1 MAKAEETA
9 TESDK
14 TEAKTVKPKKATSQ
28 SARFREILGVFNK
41 YNVLGNLAR
50 QTNPEEVR
58 HAFEELGPTFIK
70 LGQMLSVRTDI
81 VTQAFSDELQNLQD
95 NVRADDFPIS
105 KQTIETELRCPL
117 ADVFS
122 EFEEQPFASAS
133 IGQTHRATLL
143 DGTKVAVKVQHPDIQ
158 EEITLDMSLLKKV
171 LPIIK
176 FIPDA
181 NVLNPKEVLEEVR
194 TSLMDEV
201 DYNKEAENG
210 MRFYENNH
218 GEGIIVSPR
227 FFLEHCTRRVL
238 VMEFMA
244 GESLKVFL
252 DREIEEAQQEEYRK
266 IKKEIGDVLVKNYL
280 KQVFEDG
287 FFHADPHPGNILIEF
302 TQVEALAP
310 IKNRTKTK
318 RLGNLTFQ
326 MHYEEEQEL
335 PPYRIAYLDFGM
347 MGHLDQSL
355 IDRLSKV
362 VTSLYFNNTM
372 EIGSA
377 VLNLCHQTGPFQP
390 DDFFEEL
397 SVFLGRYS
405 DMAIGDMDFQ
415 QLFFQ
420 VVDICRRNNLQ
431 MDPAITMLVKAF
443 ATLEGVVQVL
453 DPELSMI
460 KVAIPFGEMYL
471 RKQLNWGDVGRK
483 IGWEFLSVAKALP
496 KLPEKTVGALDIFNR
511 GQAKLNL
518 EIKRQDEIFNRVERL
533 VNKLVVGLVLAAIII
548 GSSMLVEFSPHANS
562 SFITSLGLFGYGASL
577 ATIIILALSA
587 LWKRIKRRK

>member
-1 MAKAEETA
+1 MANAEDTA
-9 TESDK
+9 KKSTESPQSS
-14 TEAKTVKPKKATSQ
+14 AGPKKAATQ
-28 SARFREILGVFNK
+28 GARFREILAVFNQ

-58 HAFEELGPTFIK
+58 QAFEELGPTFIK

-81 VTQAFSDELQNLQD
+81 VTPAFSEELQNLQD
-95 NVRADDFPIS
+95 NVRADDFLTS
-105 KQTIETELRCPL
+105 KQTLETELQCPL
-117 ADVFS
+117 TAVFR
-122 EFEEQPFASAS
+122 EFEEEPFASAS
-133 IGQTHRATLL
+133 IGQTHRAVLL

-158 EEITLDMSLLKKV
+158 KEITLDMSLLKKV

-181 NVLNPKEVLEEVR
+181 NVINPKEVLEEVR

-201 DYNKEAENG
+201 DYCKEAENG
-210 MRFYENNH
+210 VAFYEKNN

-227 FFLEHCTRRVL
+227 FFLTYCTRRVL

-252 DREIEEAQQEEYRK
+252 DREIPEEKAEEYRK

-318 RLGNLTFQ
+318 RLGKLTFQ

-347 MGHLDQSL
+347 MGRLDQSR

-362 VTSLYFNNTM
+362 VTSLYFKNTM

-377 VLNLCHQTGPFQP
+377 VLNLCHQTGPFRP
-390 DDFFEEL
+390 DDFYEEL
-397 SVFLGRYS
+397 AVFLGRYS

-443 ATLEGVVQVL
+443 ATLEGVVQIL

-483 IGWEFLSVAKALP
+483 VGWEFLSVANALP
-496 KLPEKTVGALDIFNR
+496 KIPEKTVEAIDIFTR

-518 EIKRQDEIFNRVERL
+518 EIKRQDEIFNRIELL
-533 VNKLVVGLVLAAIII
+533 VNKLVIGIVLAAIII
-548 GSSMLVEFSPHANS
+548 GSSMLVEFSPHTS
-562 SFITSLGLFGYGASL
+562 SNFITSLGLFGYGAAL
-577 ATIIILALSA
+577 TTIIVLTLSA
-587 LWKRIKRRK
+587 LWKRFKRRK